1 MVLYHYNFGY
11 PTVHEGVRLHTA
23 QARVLPRNDRAR
35 EGWETWAEYSW
46 ATPLFEEQ
54 VDFHDVMD
62 EDHFGHVDR
71 VNRLVG
77 VFGQEQGH
85 EGQLLTMLGGVLVAA
100 LPGLR
105 VGHDVGVPDHL
116 FEAVGL

>member
-1 MVLYHYNFGY
+1 MPAVPALVSG
-11 PTVHEGVRLHTA
+11 
-23 QARVLPRNDRAR
+23 QK
-35 EGWETWAEYSW
+35 AEESLGCL
-46 ATPLFEEQ
+46 LFPFLF
-54 VDFHDVMD
+54 VKIAGNIKGKGIAGIDFHDVMD

-85 EGQLLTMLGGVLVAA
+85 EGQLPTMLGGVLVAA